1 MSGKPAKDRIENGTT
16 RFAQTISIFNPTQF
30 SLSLTFSKAPSEVTA
45 SGIPFPPKE
54 IRELSP
60 ADFCAVLAGQFP
72 VRHTHDSST
81 KKEDGRLLTK
91 ISNLKPGH

>member
-16 RFAQTISIFNPTQF
+16 RFAQTISIFNQRSF
-30 SLSLTFSKAPSEVTA
+30 LLINFSKVPSEVTV
-45 SGIPFPPKE
+45 SGIPFPPKD

-72 VRHTHDSST
+72 VRHTRDFQNLH
-81 KKEDGRLLTK
+81 LL
-91 ISNLKPGH
+91 

>member
-30 SLSLTFSKAPSEVTA
+30 SRSLTFSKAPSEVTA
-45 SGIPFPPKE
+45 SGIPFPPKD

-60 ADFCAVLAGQFP
+60 ADFYSILTGKFP
-72 VRHTHDSST
+72 VRHTHDL
-81 KKEDGRLLTK
+81 EARQNRQD
-91 ISNLKPGH
+91 ND

>member
-30 SLSLTFSKAPSEVTA
+30 SCSLTFSIAAAQVTA

-72 VRHTHDSST
+72 VRHTHDL
-81 KKEDGRLLTK
+81 EARQNRQD
-91 ISNLKPGH
+91 NV

>member
-30 SLSLTFSKAPSEVTA
+30 SRSLTFSKAPSEVTA
-45 SGIPFPPKE
+45 SGIPFPPKD

-60 ADFCAVLAGQFP
+60 ADFCAVLTGQFP
-72 VRHTHDSST
+72 VQHTRDL
-81 KKEDGRLLTK
+81 EARQNRQD
-91 ISNLKPGH
+91 ND